1 MRKEKGIS
9 NVSNVPQELL
19 LKRQVQEDA
28 DLVRQVNTKPILV
41 VLLVLPVQQVLI
53 AVKVLIPVSPVIKDI
68 KV

>member
-68 KV
+68 TV